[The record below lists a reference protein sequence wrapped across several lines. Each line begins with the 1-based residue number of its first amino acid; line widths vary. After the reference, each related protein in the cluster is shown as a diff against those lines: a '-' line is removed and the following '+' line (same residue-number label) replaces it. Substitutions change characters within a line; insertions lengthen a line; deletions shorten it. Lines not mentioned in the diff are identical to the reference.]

1 MADKNGIFEKVD
13 PGIKIYRSRFKRGF
27 RKDIDLYPGRL
38 YPILADICVPGDIV
52 RPSLRWNIK
61 VNPSQTPFFTPVK
74 GSVFYFA
81 VPFRMIYNTEYGDKN
96 DHFFEDIVTGGKDG
110 NNSDSLPL
118 LTDSEFFQ
126 DFGAAGSTFSR
137 NGESDVVGTSPWR
150 PPYLVSL
157 SNCFG
162 YPTFRSDYSKY
173 PKFLVKY
180 APTETYHRAY
190 WRIVSDYFVDED
202 TQPDLVDFRFHAVFD
217 DTLPAS
223 AAYSGNVEQALPFS
237 TLFSRDY
244 FMSSLKDFLKGTPP
258 ALDLG
263 SFSFDGWTIP
273 DIPVAYDIRHS
284 GDTASGSRVY
294 VNSPSSIPS
303 GYDNERYPLYGL
315 NKPALTGNA
324 ADSSSPLYAVGFKIP
339 GRSGSTVGAVS
350 VDDMR
355 LAFATQR
362 ILERANRCGTRY
374 TEYLLSTFKTS
385 PSDGTLQRPWY
396 LGGVRFNIVT
406 PEVLQ
411 TSESGSTPQGHR
423 SGVGFS
429 VGKGGIHTFHCK
441 EWSVLMAVVNIEPE
455 ASYCDGLS
463 RQARYA
469 SRWDFFNPSMQ
480 NLSEQIVEKGEIWS
494 DVTNSDSSYTGKEGF
509 GYQGMWNELRT
520 KMDET
525 SGNFRYSEL
534 NNWNMCLRYNSPPS
548 LGPVFKR
555 ISTYQSDVMR
565 PFSVKNMPPYLCNFY
580 HDIDWVRPMVRHPV
594 PGLIDHN

>member
-13 PGIKIYRSRFKRGF
+13 PGIKIYRSRFNRGF

-38 YPILADICVPGDIV
+38 YPIMADICMPGDIV
-52 RPSLRWNIK
+52 RPRLRWNIK
-61 VNPSQTPFFTPVK
+61 VNPSVTPFFTPVK

-81 VPFRMIYNTEYGDKN
+81 VPMRMIYNTEYGDKN

-126 DFGAAGSTFSR
+126 DFGAAGSTFSI
-137 NGESDVVGTSPWR
+137 NGESQVVGAQFWNC
-150 PPYLVSL
+150 PYLVSL

-162 YPTFRSDYSKY
+162 YPTFRSDFSKY
-173 PKFLVKY
+173 PKFVVKY

-202 TQPDLVDFRFHAVFD
+202 TQPNLVDFRFHVLFGSGFQ
-217 DTLPAS
+217 AS
-223 AAYSGNVEQALPFS
+223 GAYSGAVEQALPFR

-244 FMSSLKDFLKGTPP
+244 FMSALKDFLKGIPPAIDIGSISVPRGTLSGLSDVPIFYNGPSDVPQMVTVATEALNGKYPLVGNTPP
-258 ALDLG
+258 SASASHFVNIGPLPSSDVSFPSTG
-263 SFSFDGWTIP
+263 SFG
-273 DIPVAYDIRHS
+273 
-284 GDTASGSRVY
+284 
-294 VNSPSSIPS
+294 
-303 GYDNERYPLYGL
+303 
-315 NKPALTGNA
+315 
-324 ADSSSPLYAVGFKIP
+324 
-339 GRSGSTVGAVS
+339 

-411 TSESGSTPQGHR
+411 TSESGSTPQGNR
-423 SGVGFS
+423 SGIGFS
-429 VGKGGIHTFHCK
+429 VGKGGIHPFHCK

-455 ASYCDGLS
+455 ASYCDGLP
-463 RQARYA
+463 RQSRYA

-494 DVTNSDSSYTGKEGF
+494 DVTNTNPSYTGKEGF

-534 NNWNMCLRYNSPPS
+534 NNWNMCLRYNSSPA
-548 LGPVFKR
+548 LGPKFKC
-555 ISTYQSDVMR
+555 ISTYQSDIMR
-565 PFSVKNMPPYLCNFY
+565 PFSVQNMPPYLCSFY
-580 HDIDWVRPMVRHPV
+580 HDISWVRPMVRHPV